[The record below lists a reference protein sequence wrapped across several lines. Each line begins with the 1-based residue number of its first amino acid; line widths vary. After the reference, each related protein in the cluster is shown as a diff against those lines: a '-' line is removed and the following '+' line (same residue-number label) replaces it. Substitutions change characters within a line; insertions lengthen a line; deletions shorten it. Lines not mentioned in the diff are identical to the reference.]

1 MMKKTLSFR
10 PATLED
16 AEAIAELISKSI
28 TELCDLDHQNNET
41 ELADWLADIHTKA
54 FVECIEENAIQYLAL
69 LGKKHVGFAAMN
81 WQGEIVH
88 LYVAPKQT
96 QNGIATALLAALE
109 LAAREHGFNPI
120 MVATTHSARGFF
132 RTRGFIPT
140 RPDYAEWLEKPLQ
153 QH

>member
-1 MMKKTLSFR
+1 MMKKTLTFR
-10 PATLED
+10 PANAED
-16 AEAIAELISKSI
+16 AEAIAELIRQSI
-28 TELCDLDHQNNET
+28 TELCDLDHQHNEA
-41 ELADWLADIHTKA
+41 ELADWLTDINTEA
-54 FVECIEENAIQYLAL
+54 ITDCTENSSVQYLAL
-69 LGKKHVGFAAMN
+69 LGKKRVGFASMN